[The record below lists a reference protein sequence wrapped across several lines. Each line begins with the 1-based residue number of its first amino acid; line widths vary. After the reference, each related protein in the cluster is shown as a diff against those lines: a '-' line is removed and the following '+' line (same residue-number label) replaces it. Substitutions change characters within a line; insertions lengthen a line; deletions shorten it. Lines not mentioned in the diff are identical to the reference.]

1 MKMTEEENFEL
12 NFRTM
17 MPTAGTIMGSC
28 ETVRTTT
35 RTVMASHATV
45 AATTESV

>member
-1 MKMTEEENFEL
+1 MKLTEEENLEL

-17 MPTAGTIMGSC
+17 MATAGTVMAIR